1 MRMLFGLIGLLLT
14 LLIIV
19 WLVRTQLSG
28 QLEASGSSS
37 AAGTHGDEGQPASA
51 ALKQFKQSLDKA
63 LKARPASV
71 PE

>member
-1 MRMLFGLIGLLLT
+1 MRLLFGLIGLLLT

-19 WLVRTQLSG
+19 WLVRTQLAG
-28 QLEASGSSS
+28 QVGVATSPS
-37 AAGTHGDEGQPASA
+37 AAAARGDEGQPASA

>member
-1 MRMLFGLIGLLLT
+1 MRILFGLIGLLLS

-19 WLVRTQLSG
+19 WLVRTQLTAEVG
-28 QLEASGSSS
+28 VSSQS
-37 AAGTHGDEGQPASA
+37 TAAGEQGDEGQPASA
-51 ALKQFKQSLDKA
+51 ALKQFKQSLNKA

>member
-1 MRMLFGLIGLLLT
+1 MRILFGLIGLLLT
-14 LLIIV
+14 LLILA
-19 WLVRTQLSG
+19 WLVRTQFTG
-28 QLEASGSSS
+28 QVGVATPS
-37 AAGTHGDEGQPASA
+37 ATGGAQGDDGQPASA

>member
-1 MRMLFGLIGLLLT
+1 MRLLFGLIGLLLT

-19 WLVRTQLSG
+19 WLVRTQLTTQVGMATSP
-28 QLEASGSSS
+28 S
-37 AAGTHGDEGQPASA
+37 AAGAHGDEGQPASA

>member
-14 LLIIV
+14 LLILV
-19 WLVRTQLSG
+19 WLVRTQLTAQVG
-28 QLEASGSSS
+28 VGTQ
-37 AAGTHGDEGQPASA
+37 AATDGARGGEGQPASA

-63 LKARPASV
+63 LKTRPASV

>member
-1 MRMLFGLIGLLLT
+1 MRMLFGFIGLLLT
-14 LLIIV
+14 LLILV

-28 QLEASGSSS
+28 QVGVSSQPSTTGSQ
-37 AAGTHGDEGQPASA
+37 GEEGQPASA

-71 PE
+71 PD